1 MPSQFLTIAS
11 VGVTPTPSN
20 VFIVKETEPEYR
32 DNGGDLQEGDRWFH
46 KSSRVESVY
55 VDGHWL
61 AFSST
66 LPK

>member
-1 MPSQFLTIAS
+1 MPSPLLTIAS
-11 VGVTPTPSN
+11 VGVSPVATN
-20 VFIVKETEPEYR
+20 VFIVKLTEPEFR

-46 KSSRVESVY
+46 KSNRVESIF

-61 AFSST
+61 PLSHS

>member
-1 MPSQFLTIAS
+1 MPGPFLTIAS
-11 VGVTPTPSN
+11 VGVTPKPTN
-20 VFIVKETEPEYR
+20 VFIVNEVEPEYR

-46 KSSRVESVY
+46 KSSRIESIF

-61 AFSST
+61 PLSHS